1 MIRTL
6 PEILVS
12 INDRVSALEGRLREA
27 EEENTRLKAQLS
39 DTLSLLDETRTER
52 DRALLDVE
60 FLTVSHR
67 LADSPEAIRSARTR
81 ISRMIRTLDKCIT
94 LLKDDPA
101 T

>member
-1 MIRTL
+1 MARTL

-12 INDRVSALEGRLREA
+12 INDRVSALENRLRAA
-27 EEENTRLKAQLS
+27 ETENARLRAQLD
-39 DTLSLLDETRTER
+39 DTHARLDETRAER

-81 ISRMIRTLDKCIT
+81 ISRMIRTIDKCIT

-101 T
+101 N

>member
-1 MIRTL
+1 MARTL

-12 INDRVSALEGRLREA
+12 ISDRVSALENRLRAVEA
-27 EEENTRLKAQLS
+27 ENALLRTQLDDTRAR
-39 DTLSLLDETRTER
+39 LDETRTER
-52 DRALLDVE
+52 DHALLDVE

-67 LADSPEAIRSARTR
+67 LADSPEAIQSARTR

-101 T
+101 N

>member
-67 LADSPEAIRSARTR
+67 LADSPEAIRSARIR